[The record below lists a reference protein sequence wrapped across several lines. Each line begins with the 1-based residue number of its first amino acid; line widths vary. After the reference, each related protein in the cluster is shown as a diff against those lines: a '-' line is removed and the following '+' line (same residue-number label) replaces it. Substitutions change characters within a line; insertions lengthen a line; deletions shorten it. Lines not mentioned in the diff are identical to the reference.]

1 MKTWLKSLLFLL
13 VIAILALGWI
23 LFFHNS
29 LIADHLPKWGW
40 VQSTVAH
47 LGQKKAEAPPDDEE
61 VDTSKTN
68 IPVHTAHISVATLH
82 RYVDGYGYI
91 APRPPKPGQMS
102 GSANIASPIAGV
114 VANILCSVGQQVHKG
129 DPLIQ
134 LDDRLAKSAEQQ
146 ADAALSQAQASLA
159 ALKATPRPDQ
169 LQIAQLTVDKSQ
181 SAADLAEKNYN
192 RLKELLAAQGTSEKI
207 VQQAAS
213 DLAAA
218 RTDLAIAQKQLA
230 LLKST
235 PTPQELHQEEA
246 KVAQAQAAL
255 VTATVQHQ
263 MMTIVAPID
272 ATVMSININP
282 GESADP
288 TKPLVQLMA
297 MDRLMVDVDVP
308 ADQLPAKTEGLAAQI
323 LLDTHGS
330 SADPGAIA
338 SGTVSFVSPQVDPK
352 TGAVIVGVDLPANA
366 NLRPGLS
373 VRVRIIVEEHKDV
386 LAAPLDA
393 VVTDENGD
401 SVISLVDGDQAT
413 HKTVKVGITENGL
426 VEISADGLKEGDTLV
441 TAGAFGLPAAAK
453 VKVLD

>member
-1 MKTWLKSLLFLL
+1 MKSWLKSLLFLL
-13 VIAILALGWI
+13 VIALLALGWI
-23 LFFHNS
+23 LYFHND
-29 LIADHLPKWGW
+29 LIAAHLPKWGW
-40 VQSTVAH
+40 MQSAVAH
-47 LGQKKAEAPPDDEE
+47 LGQKKAEAPPEDEE
-61 VDTSKTN
+61 VDTSKTS
-68 IPVHTAHISVATLH
+68 IPVHTAHISIATLN
-82 RYVDGYGYI
+82 RYVEGYGYI

-129 DPLIQ
+129 DVLIQ
-134 LDDRLAKSAEQQ
+134 LDDRLAKSAEEQ
-146 ADAALSQAQASLA
+146 ADAALAQAQASLA

-169 LQIAQLTVDKSQ
+169 LQIAQLTVEKAQ

-192 RLKELLAAQGTSEKI
+192 RLKELLAAQGTSEKN

-230 LLKST
+230 LLKNS

-255 VTATVQHQ
+255 VTAKVQRQ
-263 MMTIVAPID
+263 MMTIAAPID

-308 ADQLPAKTEGLAAQI
+308 ADQLPAKTEGLSAQI
-323 LLDTHGS
+323 IPDPRGS
-330 SADPGAIA
+330 PADPGNVAV
-338 SGTVSFVSPQVDPK
+338 GTVSFVSPQVDPK
-352 TGAVIVGVDLPANA
+352 TGAVTIGIDLPANA
-366 NLRPGLS
+366 NLRPGLA
-373 VRVRIIVEEHKDV
+373 VRVRVIVEEHKDV
-386 LAAPLDA
+386 LAVPQEA

-401 SVISLVDGDQAT
+401 SVISLVEADQAT
-413 HKTVKVGITENGL
+413 HKTVKVGIQENGL
-426 VEISADGLKEGDTLV
+426 VEISADGLKEADTVV

-453 VKVLD
+453 VKIVD